1 MEVILKETIKNLGEI
16 GDLVTVRPG
25 YGRNYLVPQG
35 KAAFATK
42 ENIKLLEKQ
51 KAELEVKQKEELVI
65 LKEQASKFENV
76 MLTIKANITEDG
88 NLYGSIG
95 TIDIANSAAEN
106 GLDLER
112 SVINLPDGP
121 IKTIGMHEVSLVF
134 HSDIKVQINVNVVGG
149 EVAIKN
155 TLDSEE
161 EIDNIEEEKEIIQ
174 ESE

>member
-1 MEVILKETIKNLGEI
+1 
-16 GDLVTVRPG
+16 
-25 YGRNYLVPQG
+25 
-35 KAAFATK
+35 
-42 ENIKLLEKQ
+42 
-51 KAELEVKQKEELVI
+51 
-65 LKEQASKFENV
+65 
-76 MLTIKANITEDG
+76 MLTIKANVTEDG

-106 GLDLER
+106 GLELER

>member
-1 MEVILKETIKNLGEI
+1 M
-16 GDLVTVRPG
+16 
-25 YGRNYLVPQG
+25 
-35 KAAFATK
+35 
-42 ENIKLLEKQ
+42 LEKQ

-76 MLTIKANITEDG
+76 MLTIKANVTEDG

-106 GLDLER
+106 GLELER

>member
-1 MEVILKETIKNLGEI
+1 MEVILKEAIQNLGEI

-35 KAAFATK
+35 KAAFATI

-95 TIDIANSAAEN
+95 TIDITNSAAEN
-106 GLDLER
+106 GLELER